1 MFAPEKLLHMTH
13 VAADVPTRLALE
25 SWYLDVFGAQTY
37 FEARPVEGLDR
48 DETLILIGEL
58 CLIPQCS
65 TNLNSEQ
72 GKLRASFAG
81 RFAQMAIKIPEVE
94 SQDAH
99 FRQHGITPICLH
111 AAYKKIFFMTD
122 PKETVGVRY
131 ELCAVEM
138 PNDLRLRPGWSA
150 SWWRDSH
157 PLGIEKIASI
167 ATATNDLA
175 KATKFYR
182 EAWGLE
188 YLGQREV
195 PEESATAAAF
205 RIGSKAPFVLEVM
218 APAGKGNPAV
228 RLCHEVRRRNLFG
241 QLQGEVAGR
250 GGGLPEVQG
259 NAAGGRTQA
268 PLQYR
273 SARFVWSYVH
283 DGRSRCNRLIPAPG
297 YQPGARRRQARS
309 AVARFSIV
317 AYRHAC
323 NGEAL
328 REIRVGTGV
337 REKGQV
343 DAGVGVSVW

>member
-25 SWYLDVFGAQTY
+25 KWYLEVFGAQTY
-37 FEARPVEGLDR
+37 YEARPVEGLDR

-111 AAYKKIFFMTD
+111 PAYKKIFFMTD

-131 ELCAVEM
+131 ELCAVDM

-150 SWWRDSH
+150 NWWRDSH

-167 ATATNDLA
+167 ATATDDLA

-182 EAWGLE
+182 EAWGLD

-195 PEESATAAAF
+195 PEESAMAAAF
-205 RIGSKAPFVLEVM
+205 KIGSKSPFVLEVM
-218 APAGKGNPAV
+218 APAGKGTP
-228 RLCHEVRRRNLFG
+228 LSDY
-241 QLQGEVAGR
+241 VAKH
-250 GGGLPEVQG
+250 GGGIYSVNFKVKSLAG
-259 NAAGGRTQA
+259 AADYLKSKG
-268 PLQYR
+268 L
-273 SARFVWSYVH
+273 
-283 DGRSRCNRLIPAPG
+283 RLVGEPK
-297 YQPGARRRQARS
+297 R
-309 AVARFSIV
+309 RFSIDP
-317 AYRHAC
+317 RDSF
-323 NGEAL
+323 
-328 REIRVGTGV
+328 GV
-337 REKGQV
+337 TFTMV
-343 DAGVGVSVW
+343 DRDVQTDG